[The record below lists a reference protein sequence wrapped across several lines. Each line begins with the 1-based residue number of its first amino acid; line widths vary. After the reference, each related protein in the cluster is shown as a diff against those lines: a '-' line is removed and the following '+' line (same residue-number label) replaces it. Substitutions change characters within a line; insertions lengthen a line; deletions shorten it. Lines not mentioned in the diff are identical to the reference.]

1 MEQPKDYID
10 KDYDPIADS
19 IPEAMGELIDKPEFD
34 ITNFRYAILL
44 SVVLWVIII
53 SLIAWWL

>member
-1 MEQPKDYID
+1 MEQPKDYT
-10 KDYDPIADS
+10 DS
-19 IPEAMGELIDKPEFD
+19 DEPEFD

-44 SVVLWVIII
+44 SVVLWVVII

>member
-1 MEQPKDYID
+1 MEKRPEDC
-10 KDYDPIADS
+10 
-19 IPEAMGELIDKPEFD
+19 EAMGELIDKPEFD

-44 SVVLWVIII
+44 SVVLWVVII